1 MRRIYISL
9 IISTLVT
16 ACSSAPDPEEEFSST
31 QNAPTP
37 APTPTLVTKPDL
49 MMFYDEWYG
58 TPYQWGG
65 TEKSGIDCSAFVQK
79 AFVEAYQVALP
90 RTTRLQSKQGVKLD
104 RKDAEHGDLVFFKT
118 SRARYHVGIYLGNKQ
133 FMHVSEKKGV
143 IISRTDNPYWASKFW
158 QIRRVVP
165 KQNFALAKQESREA
179 INALFELNSPHLF
192 NEN

>member
-16 ACSSAPDPEEEFSST
+16 ACSSVPTPEEESAST
-31 QNAPTP
+31 QIAPTP
-37 APTPTLVTKPDL
+37 APIPTLVTKPLL
-49 MMFYDEWYG
+49 MTFYDEWHG

-104 RKDAEHGDLVFFKT
+104 RNEAKHGDLVFFKT
-118 SRARYHVGIYLGNKQ
+118 SRANYHVGIYLGNKE

-158 QIRRVVP
+158 QIRRITP
-165 KQNFALAKQESREA
+165 
-179 INALFELNSPHLF
+179 
-192 NEN
+192 